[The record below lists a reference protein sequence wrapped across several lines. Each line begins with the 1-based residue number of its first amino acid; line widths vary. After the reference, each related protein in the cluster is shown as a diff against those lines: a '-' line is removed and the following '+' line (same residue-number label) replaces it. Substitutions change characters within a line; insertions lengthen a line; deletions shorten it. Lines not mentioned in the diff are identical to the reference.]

1 MDRPGRVR
9 DRRQPGH
16 RQGVRGA
23 ARRAGFDVA
32 VLARTVVEGEA
43 REHSSTVAHSDTTPL
58 PGSLTT
64 TADLIRAEGRDAL
77 LLAGDLLDRAS
88 LGAAATTVLERWG
101 RVDVLVNNAR
111 YIGPGHMDRLLDT
124 PLELLDRHLDANVM
138 APLVLSRLLLP
149 QMIER
154 GTGLIA
160 NITSGVAWMDPK
172 APAGAGGWGLG
183 YAISKGALH
192 RVAGV
197 LNAELEGTGVV
208 CVNVDPGYVGT
219 ERIAQDMARFGYR
232 RERRRT
238 ARRRRHGGRVA
249 RDREPG
255 GRVGQPHVRRPGG
268 LRRAGPAPRLHA
280 GREPGVTT
288 PPACDVTKP
297 RRSSRTSA
305 FTDPVRRRLRSEHP
319 LDGTT

>member
-1 MDRPGRVR
+1 MAGWMTNPKAAASRSSPARAAASARPVPCSS
-9 DRRQPGH
+9 PGPASTSPCS
-16 RQGVRGA
+16 R
-23 ARRAGFDVA
+23 ARSSKAKQ
-32 VLARTVVEGEA
+32 
-43 REHSSTVAHSDTTPL
+43 REHSSTVARSDTTPL
-58 PGSLTT
+58 PGSLTA

-77 LLAGDLLDRAS
+77 VLFGDLLDRAS

-160 NITSGVAWMDPK
+160 NITSGVAWMDPG

-192 RVAGV
+192 RRRGR
-197 LNAELEGTGVV
+197 AE
-208 CVNVDPGYVGT
+208 
-219 ERIAQDMARFGYR
+219 
-232 RERRRT
+232 RRT
-238 ARRRRHGGRVA
+238 ARHRGGV
-249 RDREPG
+249 RE
-255 GRVGQPHVRRPGG
+255 
-268 LRRAGPAPRLHA
+268 
-280 GREPGVTT
+280 
-288 PPACDVTKP
+288 
-297 RRSSRTSA
+297 RRSGVCR
-305 FTDPVRRRLRSEHP
+305 H
-319 LDGTT
+319 

>member
-1 MDRPGRVR
+1 MDRPVAFVTGAS
-9 DRRQPGH
+9 
-16 RQGVRGA
+16 RGIGKA
-23 ARRAGFDVA
+23 CAVQLARAGFDVA
-32 VLARTVVEGEA
+32 VLARTIVEGEA
-43 REHSSTVAHSDTTPL
+43 REHSSTIARSDTTPL

-77 LLAGDLLDRAS
+77 VLFGDLLDRAS

-149 QMIER
+149 QMIDR
-154 GTGLIA
+154 GAGLIA
-160 NITSGVAWMDPK
+160 NITSGVAWMDPG

-197 LNAELEGTGVV
+197 LNAELQGTGVV
-208 CVNVDPGYVGT
+208 CVNVDPGYVAT
-219 ERIAQDMARFGYR
+219 ERIAQDMAGFGFAASDAAPPDAVGTAVAWLASG
-232 RERRRT
+232 ERAKEWGNRMF
-238 ARRRRHGGRVA
+238 VA
-249 RDREPG
+249 QDVCAAQGLLPG
-255 GRVGQPHVRRPGG
+255 FTPVPNPG
-268 LRRAGPAPRLHA
+268 
-280 GREPGVTT
+280 
-288 PPACDVTKP
+288 
-297 RRSSRTSA
+297 
-305 FTDPVRRRLRSEHP
+305 
-319 LDGTT
+319 